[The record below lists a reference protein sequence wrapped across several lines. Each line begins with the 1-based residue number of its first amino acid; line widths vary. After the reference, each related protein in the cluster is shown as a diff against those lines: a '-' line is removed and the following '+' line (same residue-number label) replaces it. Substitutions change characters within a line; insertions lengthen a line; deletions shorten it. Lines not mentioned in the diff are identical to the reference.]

1 MLVSDPPDQLEE
13 TSSSLNTK
21 IRGLLRSRDPSK
33 VPTKGTL
40 EKIDERKTPQETL
53 GRFLVYQGL

>member
-13 TSSSLNTK
+13 L
-21 IRGLLRSRDPSK
+21 GLLRSRDPSK

-40 EKIDERKTPQETL
+40 EEIDDRKTPQETL
-53 GRFLVYQGL
+53 GLFLVYQGL